1 MECQE
6 ADPKVQRARWH
17 AERNVSTVVVGINAQ
32 SVRGSMGKNGR
43 NRNKRKGPAGG
54 PGSAART
61 SSPASLSSFRAGR
74 AVDSLAPAF
83 VRWFD
88 DGTPGAAT
96 AALDCLAVIES
107 VMGRYMD
114 RVAAADLTSLDPVI
128 LADALAADLAAT
140 AEDDDEGDHGE
151 FVVGAVHGFVDFL
164 AETDRWSGS
173 ADQLADVLDLLDAL
187 LGETYDRG
195 LVDVPVVSD
204 EDALRTFSGLPLV
217 QRTSALLQWIGD
229 AKPVTGTGALRTKD
243 IEAAAACLG
252 LKARGG
258 PKQAV
263 TPHAGTGESEN
274 PVPTVRSMYEV
285 PMLAQ
290 VWEALARTELIR
302 VGPTK
307 AVPSQASAVF
317 QAGSTSERLEELVFF
332 VEQFLSASVLGYD
345 TEQPWEVLVAA
356 TVASILLAA
365 ASEDPPRTDTV
376 LDPRAGAPA
385 EERATVE
392 SLKTAAMGQLEA
404 LAEQGILT
412 IDTHFRVPP
421 ALVRCIATT
430 YEDASVLEDLGL
442 LDLPDF
448 DLDSEDA

>member
-1 MECQE
+1 MS
-6 ADPKVQRARWH
+6 K
-17 AERNVSTVVVGINAQ
+17 S
-32 SVRGSMGKNGR
+32 SKNR
-43 NRNKRKGPAGG
+43 SKRKGPAGTG
-54 PGSAART
+54 SSAARG

-88 DGTPGAAT
+88 DGAPGAAAT
-96 AALDCLAVIES
+96 ALDCLAAIES

-114 RVAAADLTSLDPVI
+114 RVAAADLTRLDPVI

-140 AEDDDEGDHGE
+140 AADDDDRGE
-151 FVVGAVHGFVDFL
+151 FVIAAVHGFVDFL
-164 AETDRWSGS
+164 ADTDRWSGP
-173 ADQLADVLDLLDAL
+173 AEQLADVADLLNAL
-187 LGETYDRG
+187 LGETEDWR

-204 EDALRTFSGLPLV
+204 DDALRVFSELPLIR
-217 QRTSALLQWIGD
+217 RTTELLQWIGD

-243 IEAAAACLG
+243 IEAAAACVG

-258 PKQAV
+258 TKQAGV
-263 TPHAGTGESEN
+263 PQAGTGGSEK

-285 PMLAQ
+285 PLLAQ
-290 VWEALARTELIR
+290 VWEALARTELIKI
-302 VGPTK
+302 GSTK
-307 AVPSQASAVF
+307 AAPSPATAVF
-317 QAGSTSERLEELVFF
+317 LAGGTADRLEELVFF

-345 TEQPWEVLVAA
+345 PEQPWEVLVAA

-365 ASEDPPRTDTV
+365 ASADPPRRDTV
-376 LDPRAGAPA
+376 LDPRTGASP

-392 SLKTAAMGQLEA
+392 SLKAAAMSQLEA

-421 ALVRCIATT
+421 ALVRCIAST
-430 YEDASVLEDLGL
+430 YEDAEVLEDLGL
-442 LDLPDF
+442 LDIPDL